1 VYIHLNGCYYTFYW
15 LKPIPQKLSNYFI
28 HASAE
33 YTKLLQLYCKAAMA
47 HLQQSS
53 GVTRNGNIE
62 QYGRVLDDVVHK
74 VNKQAQI
81 SAPNN

>member
-1 VYIHLNGCYYTFYW
+1 
-15 LKPIPQKLSNYFI
+15 
-28 HASAE
+28 
-33 YTKLLQLYCKAAMA
+33 MA